1 MAHIL
6 VVEDNPDIALQVQ
19 RFLEA
24 NSFTTHHIVKGDD
37 VIPYVRD
44 HKPDLI
50 VMDLV
55 IPGKDGVTCCAE
67 IREFSNVPII
77 MLTGKAEEIDRLIG
91 LEAGADDYMGKP
103 FSAAELVMRVQ
114 AILRRTS
121 DHVYFSIFSVDEEK
135 QQLSYKGDIIPLT
148 TLEFS
153 LYNLLFKNPERIYSR
168 QQIIDLVYSNI
179 RDITDRTID
188 SHIKNIRKKLKQAGI
203 KENIIES
210 VYGAGYRFR
219 LPH

>member
-1 MAHIL
+1 MQNIL
-6 VVEDNPDIALQVQ
+6 IVEDNPDIALQVQ

-24 NSFTTHHIVKGDD
+24 NHFCTHHIIHGTD
-37 VIPYVRD
+37 VIPYVKD

-55 IPGKDGVTCCAE
+55 IPGKDGITCCSE

-77 MLTGKAEEIDRLIG
+77 MLTGKSEEIDRLIG
-91 LEAGADDYMGKP
+91 LEAGADDYMSKP

-114 AILRRTS
+114 AILRRTN
-121 DHVYFSIFSVDEEK
+121 DHVYFSIFSIDEEK
-135 QQLSYKGDIIPLT
+135 QKISYKGENIPLT
-148 TLEFS
+148 TLEFN
-153 LYNLLFKNPERIYSR
+153 LYHLLFKNPERIYSR
-168 QQIIDLVYSNI
+168 QQIIDLVYPNV

-188 SHIKNIRKKLKQAGI
+188 SHIKNIRKKLKQAGV
-203 KENIIES
+203 KENIVES

-219 LPH
+219 LPV

>member
-1 MAHIL
+1 MSHIL

-24 NSFTTHHIVKGDD
+24 NNFTTHHIVKGDD

-44 HKPDLI
+44 NKPDLV

-55 IPGKDGVTCCAE
+55 IPGKDGVACCSE

-135 QQLSYKGDIIPLT
+135 QKLSYKGEDISLT
-148 TLEFS
+148 TLEFH

-168 QQIIDLVYSNI
+168 QQIIDLVYPNI

-188 SHIKNIRKKLKQAGI
+188 SHIKNIRKKLKTAGI
-203 KENIIES
+203 KENIVES

-219 LPH
+219 LPL

>member
-1 MAHIL
+1 MSHIL

-24 NSFTTHHIVKGDD
+24 NNFTTHHIVKGDD

-44 HKPDLI
+44 NKPDLV

-55 IPGKDGVTCCAE
+55 IPGKDGVTCCSE

-135 QQLSYKGDIIPLT
+135 QKLSYKGEDIPLT
-148 TLEFS
+148 TLEFH

-168 QQIIDLVYSNI
+168 QQIIDLVYPNI

-188 SHIKNIRKKLKQAGI
+188 SHIKNIRKKLKAAGI
-203 KENIIES
+203 KENIVES

-219 LPH
+219 LPL